1 MTILVEFRFIPHI
14 DLIPEETEIVQVI
27 FEKSEEI
34 VKLEGVFWNWMESFN
49 REAHDYHQYLEEL
62 QTRVKSPADNSPPA
76 EVDEYLPKPS
86 FHTFRHR

>member
-14 DLIPEETEIVQVI
+14 GLIPEETEIVQVI

-62 QTRVKSPADNSPPA
+62 QTRVKITPHQQKWMKISPKAFFSYFQAPMI
-76 EVDEYLPKPS
+76 
-86 FHTFRHR
+86 T